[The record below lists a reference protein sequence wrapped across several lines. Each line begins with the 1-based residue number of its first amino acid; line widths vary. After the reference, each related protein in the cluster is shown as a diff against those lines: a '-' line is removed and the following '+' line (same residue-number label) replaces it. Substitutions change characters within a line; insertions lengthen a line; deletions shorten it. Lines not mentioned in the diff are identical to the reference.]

1 MKCPQCSLNGGDQAG
16 GVYTGLDASEM
27 MIRGGCLPEPTL
39 FTNLIVGSDGRRFL
53 RLRKA
58 DDGLCRFLTG
68 KGSYQCPLANT
79 DAFETIRVRR
89 NEAMDSLLEE
99 MFGEMLEEEPEADPM
114 AALGIDDPASSH
126 CKQKGSS
133 VNQEGAQGCRL
144 EGDAFLCHCRPR
156 ARAGG
161 RSSR

>member
-1 MKCPQCSLNGGDQAG
+1 M
-16 GVYTGLDASEM
+16 YTGLDASEM

-126 CKQKGSS
+126 CKTK
-133 VNQEGAQGCRL
+133 R
-144 EGDAFLCHCRPR
+144 FLSQSRGR
-156 ARAGG
+156 ARLPP
-161 RSSR
+161 